1 MDRYA
6 TRISVRFALLSL
18 LVSVLAACGKPQEAK
33 SPPPQV
39 GVIAVQAQSV
49 PLVRDFV
56 GRLAAT
62 LSAQVRARVTGI
74 VLRRVY
80 TEGSDVKA
88 GDVLFRIDPAPLQ
101 ATLRSQQGLL
111 NEAQAT
117 AHNAQVKAQR
127 IRELATRGVVAKQDL
142 DDALAAAAQATAA
155 VQAAAANVQNA
166 KIDLGYATVTAP
178 ISGRAGRANVTVGAL
193 VSPSDANPL
202 TTVERIDPAYVDFSQ
217 PMAEVETLRRAQ
229 ASGDLKLSAPDQAQ
243 VQVLLPDGSVY
254 PHTGT
259 LDFSDLAVDP
269 QTGAVSLRAL
279 IPNPDRALLP
289 GMFVKLR
296 LTLGMR
302 HNAYLVP
309 QAAILRDDQGAY
321 ALTVGAQNKVI
332 QKRVQLDGV
341 HGADWVID
349 SGLADGDRVIVSGVQ
364 KAKPGEPAQPVPY
377 QADAPAAPAT
387 QTQ

>member
-1 MDRYA
+1 M
-6 TRISVRFALLSL
+6 RFALLSL
-18 LVSVLAACGKPQEAK
+18 LVSALASCGKPQEAK

-39 GVIAVQAQSV
+39 GVITVHAQSV

-74 VLRRVY
+74 VLQRVY

-111 NEAQAT
+111 DEAQAT
-117 AHNAQVKAQR
+117 AHDAQVKAQR
-127 IRELATRGVVAKQDL
+127 TRELAARGVIAKQDL

-155 VQAAAANVQNA
+155 AEAAAANVQNA

-193 VSPSDANPL
+193 VSLTDANPL
-202 TTVERIDPAYVDFSQ
+202 TTVERINPAYVDFSQ
-217 PMAEVETLRRAQ
+217 PMAEVETLRHAQ

-279 IPNPDRALLP
+279 IPNPDRTLLP

-296 LTLGMR
+296 LTLGLR
-302 HNAYLVP
+302 HHAYLMS
-309 QAAILRDDQGAY
+309 QAAVQRDAQGAY
-321 ALTVGAQNKVI
+321 LLVVGADDKVRS
-332 QKRVQLDGV
+332 KRVTLDGQR
-341 HGADWVID
+341 GSQWVIEN
-349 SGLADGDRVIVSGVQ
+349 GLDDGDRVIVSGVQ
-364 KAKPGEPAQPVPY
+364 KAQAGARVQPIPY
-377 QADAPAAPAT
+377 QPDANAPVSSDSSGG
-387 QTQ
+387 

>member
-1 MDRYA
+1 LCL
-6 TRISVRFALLSL
+6 RIALPL
-18 LVSVLAACGKPQEAK
+18 LLAMVLAACGKPQEAK
-33 SPPPQV
+33 PAPPQV
-39 GVIAVQAQSV
+39 GVVAVHPQSV
-49 PLVRDFV
+49 PLVRDYV

-127 IRELATRGVVAKQDL
+127 IRELSARGVVAKQDL

-155 VQAAAANVQNA
+155 AQAAAANVQNA
-166 KIDLGYATVTAP
+166 RIDLGYATVTAP

-202 TTVERIDPAYVDFSQ
+202 TTVERINPAYVDFSQ

-229 ASGDLKLSAPDQAQ
+229 TSGDLKLSATDQAQ

-302 HNAYLVP
+302 HNAYLVA

-321 ALTVGAQNKVI
+321 ALTVDAQNKVI

-341 HGADWVID
+341 RGADWVVE

-377 QADAPAAPAT
+377 QSDAAAPPT
-387 QTQ
+387 SNITKENP